1 MGVTTV
7 QDVTFD
13 DRYFQAP
20 AAFVR
25 QLAHQGPIHRFRAP
39 HRVTGWMVTNYEL
52 AKTVLTHPA
61 VIKTPA
67 TMVGLHSN
75 GDPQTLRQR
84 ITHTLG
90 SYMLTHMLATDPP
103 DHDRLRRVVAEPF
116 SPRAITERIPHIT
129 AIADKLIDDMDP
141 AQPIDLIAA
150 LGVPLPVQIIAEI
163 IGIPVRHSARIGR
176 SSRVLGDVLSSGV
189 NELNRAALDF
199 SQIILTS
206 LASRRL
212 RRRDDLMSA
221 LVEGMRLGQLRL
233 NETTSTIAL
242 LLIAGHET
250 TTSLIANT
258 VLNLLDNPTE
268 LNRARTDPKALEA
281 IIDETLRIDPPQPT
295 ATLRITAEPITL
307 GGQDIAAGEWIM
319 VSLLAAGH
327 DPHATDDPATFDS
340 TRKPRRSLPFG
351 HGIHYCLGAQL
362 ARTETRIAVTQLL
375 TRYPN
380 ITLAADRQNLH
391 WRRSIQFQ
399 RLETLPV
406 TLH

>member
-1 MGVTTV
+1 MTTV

-13 DRYFQAP
+13 DRYFRAP

-25 QLAHQGPIHRFRAP
+25 QLAQQGPIHRFTAP
-39 HRVTGWMVTNYEL
+39 HRVTGWVITNYEL
-52 AKTVLTHPA
+52 AKTALTHPA
-61 VIKTPA
+61 LIKTPGS
-67 TMVGLHSN
+67 MVGLRGS
-75 GDPQTLRQR
+75 GEPRTVRQR
-84 ITHTLG
+84 VTHTLG

-116 SPRAITERIPHIT
+116 TPRVVAERIPRIT
-129 AIADKLIDDMDP
+129 AIADKLVDDMDP
-141 AQPIDLIAA
+141 TRPVDLVAA
-150 LGVPLPVQIIAEI
+150 LCVPLPVQIIAEI
-163 IGIPVRHSARIGR
+163 LGIPVRHSVRISR
-176 SSRVLGDVLSSGV
+176 SSRILGDVLSFSV
-189 NELNRAALDF
+189 DELNRAAFDF
-199 SQIILTS
+199 SRLILTG

-212 RRRDDLMSA
+212 HRRDDLLSTLIDEMH
-221 LVEGMRLGQLRL
+221 RGQVRL

-258 VLNLLDNPTE
+258 VLGLLENPAE
-268 LNRARTDPKALEA
+268 LDRMRTDPQALEA

-295 ATLRITAEPITL
+295 ATLRIAAEPVTL
-307 GGQDIAAGEWIM
+307 GEQNIAAGEWIM

-327 DPHATDDPATFDS
+327 DPHATDNPATFDS
-340 TRKPRRSLPFG
+340 TRKPRRALPFG

-362 ARTETRIAVTQLL
+362 ARTEARVAITQLL
-375 TRYPN
+375 TRYPD
-380 ITLAADRQNLH
+380 ITLATDRHNLR

-406 TLH
+406 ILR

>member
-1 MGVTTV
+1 MTTV

-13 DRYFQAP
+13 DRYFQEP

-25 QLAHQGPIHRFRAP
+25 QLALAGPIHRFTAP
-39 HRVTGWMVTNYEL
+39 HRVTGWMITNYEL
-52 AKTVLTHPA
+52 ARTVLTHPA
-61 VIKTPA
+61 VIKTPG
-67 TMVGLHSN
+67 TMVGLRSN
-75 GDPQTLRQR
+75 GGPRTLRQR
-84 ITHTLG
+84 IDQTLG

-103 DHDRLRRVVAEPF
+103 DHDRLRRVAADSF
-116 SPRAITERIPHIT
+116 TPRAIAERIPRIT
-129 AIADKLIDDMDP
+129 DIADKLIDTMDP
-141 AQPIDLIAA
+141 TQPVDLVPA

-163 IGIPVRHSARIGR
+163 IGIPARHSARIGK
-176 SSRVLGDVLSSGV
+176 SSQVLGDVLSSSV
-189 NELNRAALDF
+189 NELNRAAFDF

-206 LASRRL
+206 FASHKL
-212 RRRDDLMSA
+212 RRRDDLLSI
-221 LVEGMRLGQLRL
+221 LVDEMRRGQVRL

-258 VLNLLDNPTE
+258 VLNLLENPAE
-268 LNRARTDPKALEA
+268 LDRARTGPQALEA

-295 ATLRITAEPITL
+295 ATLRLTAEPVTL

-327 DPHATDDPATFDS
+327 DPNATDNPEIFDS

-351 HGIHYCLGAQL
+351 HGIHFCLGAQL
-362 ARTETRIAVTQLL
+362 ARTEARIAITQLL
-375 TRYPN
+375 TRYPD
-380 ITLAADRQNLH
+380 IALAADRQSLR

-406 TLH
+406 TLR

>member
-1 MGVTTV
+1 MTTV

-25 QLAHQGPIHRFRAP
+25 QLALEGPIHRFTAP
-39 HRVTGWMVTNYEL
+39 HRVTGWMITNYEL

-61 VIKTPA
+61 VIKTPG
-67 TMVGLHSN
+67 TMVGLRSN
-75 GDPQTLRQR
+75 GVPRTLRQR
-84 ITHTLG
+84 IDQTLG

-103 DHDRLRRVVAEPF
+103 DHDRLRRVAADPF
-116 SPRAITERIPHIT
+116 TPRAVTERIPRIT
-129 AIADKLIDDMDP
+129 DIADKLIDKMDP
-141 AQPIDLIAA
+141 TQPVDLVST

-163 IGIPVRHSARIGR
+163 LGIPARHSARIGR
-176 SSRVLGDVLSSGV
+176 SSHVLGDVLSSGIS
-189 NELNRAALDF
+189 ELNRAAFDF

-206 LASRRL
+206 LASRRI
-212 RRRDDLMSA
+212 RHRDDLLST
-221 LVEGMRLGQLRL
+221 LVDETRRGQIRLS
-233 NETTSTIAL
+233 ETTSTIAL

-258 VLNLLDNPTE
+258 VLNLLENPAE
-268 LNRARTDPKALEA
+268 LDRARINPHALEA

-295 ATLRITAEPITL
+295 ATLRLTTEPVTL
-307 GGQDIAAGEWIM
+307 GGQDIAAGEWVM

-327 DPHATDDPATFDS
+327 DPSATDNPETFES

-351 HGIHYCLGAQL
+351 HGIHFCLGAQL
-362 ARTETRIAVTQLL
+362 ARTEARIAITQLL
-375 TRYPN
+375 TKYPD
-380 ITLAADRQNLH
+380 IALATDRPSLR

-406 TLH
+406 TLR